1 MPLHVNLYHEVQR
14 QELARQRDPLRL
26 GMLGIL
32 VIAIGFVA
40 YYFIALEQSHEINIR
55 YSALQDNWDKIAPKA
70 KAAKD
75 RQDELNA
82 EIQASDAMVKSVNSR
97 LFWAPILDQVLRTVP
112 REVQLTHIGTQ
123 LPGDDKSLYS
133 TITLTGISSAAEPRK
148 EAEYVRTAL
157 NAKLG
162 TLFKNVSSVF
172 QNLDDS
178 DEFVIL
184 DGRRL
189 ATATFTMQFQ
199 IQTRDPVV
207 EGAPVT
213 THHRSASSDAE

>member
-32 VIAIGFVA
+32 VIALGFVA
-40 YYFIALEQSHEINIR
+40 NYFIVLEESHEINIR
-55 YSALQDNWDKIAPKA
+55 YSALQDDWNKIAPKA

-82 EIQASDAMVKSVNSR
+82 EIQASDVMVKNVNSR
-97 LFWAPILDQVLRTVP
+97 LFWAPILGQVLRTVP
-112 REVQLTHIGTQ
+112 REVQLTHISTQ

-133 TITLTGISSAAEPRK
+133 TITLSGISSAAEPRR

-157 NAKLG
+157 DAKLG
-162 TLFKNVSSVF
+162 TLFESVSSAF
-172 QNLDDS
+172 QDLDDS
-178 DEFVIL
+178 DQFVIL

-189 ATATFTMQFQ
+189 ATATFTMQFL

-207 EGAPVT
+207 VAAPVE
-213 THHRSASSDAE
+213 HHRTATTDAE

>member
-40 YYFIALEQSHEINIR
+40 YYFIALEESHEINIR
-55 YSALQDNWDKIAPKA
+55 YSALQDNWDKIEPMA

-97 LFWAPILDQVLRTVP
+97 LFWAPILDQVLRAVP
-112 REVQLTHIGTQ
+112 RQVQLTHIGTQ
-123 LPGDDKSLYS
+123 LPGDEKSLYS
-133 TITLTGISSAAEPRK
+133 SITLSGISSADEPRK

-162 TLFKNVSSVF
+162 TVFKNVSSVF

-178 DEFVIL
+178 DQFVIL

-199 IQTRDPVV
+199 IQTREPVV
-207 EGAPVT
+207 VAPPVE
-213 THHRSASSDAE
+213 HHRTRSADAE